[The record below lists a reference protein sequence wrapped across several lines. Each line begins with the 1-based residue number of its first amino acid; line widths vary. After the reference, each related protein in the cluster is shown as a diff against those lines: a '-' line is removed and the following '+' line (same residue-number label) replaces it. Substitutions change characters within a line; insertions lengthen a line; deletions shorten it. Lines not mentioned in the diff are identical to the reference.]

1 MIAVQT
7 ALTKEET
14 RVWSTHHPKSMF
26 LNFVIRN
33 MLLLLKHT
41 SFYHGD
47 FNEEELLSERE
58 IFLNSIKRKVAEIS
72 NLKAVVT

>member
-1 MIAVQT
+1 
-7 ALTKEET
+7 
-14 RVWSTHHPKSMF
+14 
-26 LNFVIRN
+26 